1 VLGAKTHRTIYLV
14 LLTLLGC
21 TMVCSTWAANLMWV
35 LLVANW
41 VLERRWQEK
50 WQMLKHSRA
59 LHVYL
64 ALWFLLA
71 IGLLW
76 SNNIG
81 AGLQVMQVSLPLLAV
96 PLVVLTTPAPEGRA
110 RRTILWLYSG
120 TVAVIAVIAT
130 VRMLTIEDIPY
141 REAVPYISHIRFA
154 LNCCM
159 VFFIAAG
166 TVLALCRDKKRTW
179 ATRLATV
186 GAMAMAAWMLVFLL
200 LLRSYTA
207 MAVIFVASLAAI
219 LVYYRRWWTIGLWVL
234 AAAVLVAAV
243 GIEVMNYYRLVPLAT
258 APLQARTANG
268 NTYEHACDGIV
279 ENGNYVNNYVCPVEL
294 RTAWERRSAM
304 PYDSCSATGYSVE
317 PTLVRY
323 LNAIGQTKDS
333 AGVAALSDEQVSDI
347 ERGVANPVY
356 TAGSPL
362 RKMVYVMLFEREYYV
377 HTSAVRGFTML
388 QRLEL
393 WRATAHVISDNPLLG
408 VGTGDAFDAMHAQL
422 ETDQSELRKTSK
434 RTHNQYLTLMAMF
447 GVLGFAVVLGFGLHA
462 SWRRASTVTPLLL
475 VWAVAV
481 LLSFITE
488 DTLDTLAGI
497 LFCTW
502 FLAFRRRTALPVEQ

>member
-1 VLGAKTHRTIYLV
+1 MLDAKTHRIIYLV
-14 LLTLLGC
+14 LLTLLGV

-35 LLVANW
+35 LLGVNW
-41 VLERRWQEK
+41 LFEGRWQEK
-50 WQMLKHSRA
+50 WQMLKHSRT
-59 LHVYL
+59 LHAYL
-64 ALWFLLA
+64 AMWLLLA

-76 SNNIG
+76 SSNLEE
-81 AGLQVMQVSLPLLAV
+81 GLHVMQVSLPLLVV
-96 PLVVLTTPAPEGRA
+96 PLVVLTTPAVEGSA
-110 RRTILWLYSG
+110 RRTILWLYSC

-159 VFFIAAG
+159 VFFIAFG
-166 TVLALCRDKKRTW
+166 TALALSRGKKRTRT
-179 ATRLATV
+179 TRLAVV

-207 MAVIFVASLAAI
+207 VAVLFVASLAVI
-219 LVYYRRWWTIGLWVL
+219 LVHYRRWWTIGLWVL
-234 AAAVLVAAV
+234 AVAVLATAV
-243 GIEVMNYYRLVPLAT
+243 GVEVKNYYRLVPIAT
-258 APLQARTANG
+258 APLQPRTANG
-268 NTYEHACDGIV
+268 NAYEHACDGIV
-279 ENGNYVNNYVCPVEL
+279 ENGNYVNNYICPAEL
-294 RTAWERRSAM
+294 RTAWEQRSTM

-333 AGVAALSDEQVSDI
+333 AGVATLSTEQIADI

-356 TAGSPL
+356 TTGSPL

-393 WRATAHVISDNPLLG
+393 WRATARVISDNPLFG
-408 VGTGDAFDAMHAQL
+408 VGTGDAFDAVHAQL
-422 ETDQSELRKTSK
+422 EADQSELRKTAK

-447 GVLGFAVVLGFGLHA
+447 GVLGFAVVLGFGIRA
-462 SWRRASTVTPLLL
+462 SWRRASTVAPLML